1 MNSQNNIMKK
11 IITILLIITSLSSCY
26 NDKEELLYPPI
37 QNECDN
43 VNSSF
48 AYDIYPIILNK
59 CSISGCHNSSD
70 IAANVVLETYEQV
83 SGYSGI
89 IYQVCITTQSMPI
102 GDRLTQSEIKSL
114 KCWLL
119 SGSPNN

>member
-1 MNSQNNIMKK
+1 MKQK
-11 IITILLIITSLSSCY
+11 LLIFLFSLSLISCY
-26 NDKEELLYPPI
+26 NDKEELLNPPNP
-37 QNECDN
+37 NECDG
-43 VNSSF
+43 VSAKF
-48 AYDIYPIILNK
+48 RTDILPIMQNK

-70 IAANVVLETYEQV
+70 IAANVILETYEQV
-83 SGYSGI
+83 SGYSGV

-114 KCWLL
+114 KCLLL